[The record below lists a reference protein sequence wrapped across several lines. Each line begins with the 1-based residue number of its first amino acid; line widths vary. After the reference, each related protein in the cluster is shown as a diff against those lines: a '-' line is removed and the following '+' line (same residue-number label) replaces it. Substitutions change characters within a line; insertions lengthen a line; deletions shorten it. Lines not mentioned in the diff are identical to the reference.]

1 MKREY
6 STPCTVN
13 SYTSL
18 HWSFHTLNQLNSN
31 HSGPGYR
38 ISLFSQP
45 KWATNLRSGITCYP
59 IIFLTCCRQRLF
71 SLCLLQSLMFYQ
83 EVALIFPTSFHTLH
97 SRWSNL
103 VQFPQTFA
111 VTIPSSNLAYSIKL
125 SSNIIGILPKDDP
138 TSHPARIPI
147 ISVEPQQSAID
158 PLLFIVQLSGNNLNT
173 ENNTHLCLPTW
184 LLPRQ
189 LDVFVQH
196 PCIGWV
202 TVSCSLMQRK
212 WSHSSQFLPTKAHS
226 TQYDQLSGGS
236 GLFSWRLWRAKLNH
250 KLSSFSGSGKAER
263 VGHLASFHP
272 VWF

>member
-1 MKREY
+1 M
-6 STPCTVN
+6 
-13 SYTSL
+13 SY
-18 HWSFHTLNQLNSN
+18 
-31 HSGPGYR
+31 
-38 ISLFSQP
+38 QP
-45 KWATNLRSGITCYP
+45 LLRNDMLPNY
-59 IIFLTCCRQRLF
+59 IFD
-71 SLCLLQSLMFYQ
+71 LLQTKVIQPLFASITHVLSRGCSHIPHIIPYITQ
-83 EVALIFPTSFHTLH
+83 PVIQSSTIPT
-97 SRWSNL
+97 
-103 VQFPQTFA
+103 QTFA

-202 TVSCSLMQRK
+202 TVSCSLMQRT
-212 WSHSSQFLPTKAHS
+212 WSNSSQFLPTKAHS
-226 TQYDQLSGGS
+226 TQYDQLLSTKAVYFHEDYDGR
-236 GLFSWRLWRAKLNH
+236 SWTTN
-250 KLSSFSGSGKAER
+250 
-263 VGHLASFHP
+263 
-272 VWF
+272 